1 MGRHRR
7 ATPAP
12 APVAPAGLSRQ
23 DSGSRHKGGGHR
35 RRGAAPVRTGMLGA
49 SAAMAMGAVAVAS
62 GLIPGPGGLGSPQ
75 GGDRV
80 QADGP
85 TDLDA
90 RPVPSPST
98 PSDRSSDPAPSRDDE
113 RDNGPAPTP
122 SRDSGRPSH
131 EASAPPTPSRE
142 RGTPEREGSSTS
154 PENTDS
160 DRTPGTGDGAN
171 SGSGAASTTPDPETA
186 AEREVLALVNQERAK
201 ADCQPVRAD
210 DGLSR
215 LATSFSQD
223 MAERGFFAHTS
234 PDGKSP
240 WDRAEARGISEL
252 GGENIARGQANARSV
267 MDSWMNSPGHKANIL
282 NCDYRTLGVGAHFAE
297 GGPWWTQDFGF

>member
-12 APVAPAGLSRQ
+12 APVAPVELPRQ
-23 DSGSRHKGGGHR
+23 ESGPRHGGGGHR
-35 RRGAAPVRTGMLGA
+35 RRGAAPVRTGLLGA

-62 GLIPGPGGLGSPQ
+62 GLIPGPGGLGAPQ

-80 QADGP
+80 QSGGP
-85 TDLDA
+85 ADLDA
-90 RPVPSPST
+90 QPVPSAST
-98 PSDRSSDPAPSRDDE
+98 PTDRASGEAASRADEREGAPSRDSD
-113 RDNGPAPTP
+113 RASHAP
-122 SRDSGRPSH
+122 S
-131 EASAPPTPSRE
+131 ASPTPSRE
-142 RGTPEREGSSTS
+142 RERPERERTS
-154 PENTDS
+154 PRPERTDS
-160 DRTPGTGDGAN
+160 ERTPATGEKAN
-171 SGSGAASTTPDPETA
+171 TGGSAASTTPDPETA

-201 ADCQPVRAD
+201 AGCQPVRAD
-210 DGLSR
+210 GDLAR
-215 LATSFSQD
+215 LAGNFSED

-234 PDGKSP
+234 PDDKSP
-240 WDRAEARGISEL
+240 WDRAEALGISDL